1 VTERFDG
8 LSQQTTYG
16 ASGAGPAEPVTS
28 LTSVGVG
35 QGSGQT
41 ATKQEANSMIAF
53 EFPIRWDDISGALA
67 DLTDKKKLEQLVDDL
82 TVRDNVLEDYLNTN
96 IVSGIVA
103 GSNITIDRATGVVTI
118 SSPNAV
124 TTITAGAGIT
134 VSRTG
139 GGVTVTSTAP
149 PTSGTWTPGVSY
161 NGLSASGSYYMVGQL
176 MVFEALVFLTGT
188 IVGANTINVSLPSG
202 SYGETAGAVECFWG
216 QGNWGTSMY
225 HGTVLVGYTG
235 LMSPYVVSGGGQMTD
250 FANAYNGFAVG
261 SALPYLKFRGAIRK
275 LS

>member
-8 LSQQTTYG
+8 LAQQTIYG
-16 ASGAGPAEPVTS
+16 ASGSGPAETVTS
-28 LTSVGVG
+28 LTSIGVG
-35 QGSGQT
+35 QGSGTSAT
-41 ATKQEANSMIAF
+41 AQEYNSMIAF

-67 DLTDKKKLEQLVDDL
+67 NLTDKKKLDQLVDDL
-82 TVRDNVLEDYLNTN
+82 TVRDNILEDYLNTN

-103 GSNITIDRATGVVTI
+103 GTNITIDRATGVVTI

-139 GGVTVTSTAP
+139 GDVTVTSTAP
-149 PTSGTWTPGVSY
+149 ASSGTWTPTGPFNIS
-161 NGLSASGSYYMVGQL
+161 SASGSYYMVGQI

-188 IVGANTINVSLPSG
+188 LSGANSFTVTLPSG
-202 SYGETAGAVECFWG
+202 SYGSTAGAIQAFWSNG
-216 QGNWGTSMY
+216 GFGTAIFQGA
-225 HGTVLVGYTG
+225 VLVGTTG
-235 LMSPYVVSGGGQMTD
+235 SMSPYQTAGGGQLVD
-250 FANAYNGFAVG
+250 FANAYSGTNVTG
-261 SALPYLKFRGAIRK
+261 SYMILRGAIRK